1 MVKPSLGTRFE
12 AAGHVAFPRLPAADR
27 DANLLTGAVSQ
38 RCLSGAH
45 FAPVRRSDAL
55 FGRDGPTE
63 LRRNQVAFPRLSDKT
78 DC

>member
-1 MVKPSLGTRFE
+1 MVKPSLAHAFE

-55 FGRDGPTE
+55 FGRHGPAE
-63 LRRNQVAFPRLSDKT
+63 LRRNQAAFPRLSDKT